1 VSQSAKSAN
10 ALRTGK
16 SGASRSSGA
25 VGGSN
30 RARRQAARQAAAR
43 RKRWAWG
50 GAGFA
55 ALLVLAAVLGAHFA
69 SSSSG
74 PVKSS
79 NPPPAEGAVAPGGT
93 FTTLAGKTV
102 SLSSFRG
109 HPTLLWFMTTWC
121 SSCEA
126 GTEAM
131 AKDILPKLAADGVK
145 VVQVENYQDLGQS
158 GPSLGN
164 FAKTLAGPEF
174 HNPDWIFGMASSSLT
189 RRYNP
194 QAYLDIYY
202 LINAKGRIVY
212 VNSSPASTMSQLLSA
227 AKGLA

>member
-1 VSQSAKSAN
+1 VPQSAKGATSKAKPSASP
-10 ALRTGK
+10 GGGP
-16 SGASRSSGA
+16 GA
-25 VGGSN
+25 GSN
-30 RARRQAARQAAAR
+30 KARRQAAMRAAAR
-43 RKRWAWG
+43 RRKWAWG

-55 ALLVLAAVLGAHFA
+55 VVLVVAAVLGAHFA

-74 PVKSS
+74 SVKSS
-79 NPPPAEGAVAPGGT
+79 NPPPAQGALAPNGT
-93 FTTLAGKTV
+93 FTTLSGRTV

-131 AKDILPKLAADGVK
+131 AKNISKLSSYGVK
-145 VVQVENYQDLGQS
+145 VIQVENYDDLGQS
-158 GPSLGN
+158 GPALGN
-164 FAKTLAGPEF
+164 FARTLAGPEF
-174 HNPDWIFGMASSSLT
+174 RNPDWVFGMASSSLT

-202 LINAKGRIVY
+202 LINPSGRIVY

-227 AKGLA
+227 AKGIA